1 MDMTAAKE
9 KAPREAAGDKKAWI
23 GAGLALGAVALVSN
37 APYSALIAL
46 FDYDDVLRR
55 APGDVLT
62 KFHDAGAP
70 LVWAWW
76 AFAMCAVGFAVAAA
90 WLGEALKGKLSRAFT
105 MFGVVSGVLQA
116 LALFRW
122 TFVIPPMASAYVS
135 AGEGSATRAAIETS
149 YTMLNA
155 FAGVGIGEHLGQI
168 LLMIWTLGVGLAVMR
183 LGGAMRWIGTA
194 GLVTLPF
201 WIVGQT
207 ELLAT
212 AMPDL
217 PVIET
222 IPYAYMAW
230 EAWLLVLGVAM
241 VVRVVRGERVVR
253 MAAQPA

>member
-1 MDMTAAKE
+1 MDMTATNE
-9 KAPREAAGDKKAWI
+9 KTSREAAGEKKAWI
-23 GAGLALGAVALVSN
+23 GAGLALGAVALISN

-90 WLGEALKGKLSRAFT
+90 WLGEALKGRLSRAFT
-105 MFGVVSGVLQA
+105 LFGVVSGVAQA
-116 LALFRW
+116 IALFRW
-122 TFVIPPMASAYVS
+122 TFVIPPMASAYVAS
-135 AGEGSATRAAIETS
+135 PEGSMERAAIETS

-183 LGGAMRWIGTA
+183 LGGAMKWIGAA
-194 GLVTLPF
+194 GLATLPF
-201 WIVGQT
+201 WVVGQT

-212 AMPDL
+212 AMPEM

-222 IPYAYMAW
+222 IPYAYMGW
-230 EAWLLVLGVAM
+230 ELWLLVLGVAM
-241 VVRVVRGERVVR
+241 VLQAVRGERGVAEKV
-253 MAAQPA
+253 AIA

>member
-1 MDMTAAKE
+1 MDMTAANE
-9 KAPREAAGDKKAWI
+9 RASRLATGDKKAWI

-55 APGDVLT
+55 MPGDVLT
-62 KFHDAGAP
+62 KFHDAGDP

-90 WLGEALKGKLSRAFT
+90 WLGEALKGKLSRGFT

-116 LALFRW
+116 VALFRW
-122 TFVIPPMASAYVS
+122 TFVIPPMASAYVAS
-135 AGEGSATRAAIETS
+135 PEGSAERAAIETS

-168 LLMIWTLGVGLAVMR
+168 LLMVWTLGVGLAVMR
-183 LGGAMRWIGTA
+183 LGAMKWIGAA
-194 GLVTLPF
+194 GLATLPF

-212 AMPDL
+212 AMPEM

-230 EAWLLVLGVAM
+230 EAWLLVLGLAM
-241 VVRVVRGERVVR
+241 VARAVRGERATRAEVSY
-253 MAAQPA
+253 AT

>member
-1 MDMTAAKE
+1 MTALNEGA
-9 KAPREAAGDKKAWI
+9 AAGNRKAWI
-23 GAGLALGAVALVSN
+23 GAGIALGAVALVSN
-37 APYSALIAL
+37 APYSMLIAL

-55 APGDVLT
+55 TPGEVLT
-62 KFHDAGAP
+62 KFHEAGAP

-76 AFAMCAVGFAVAAA
+76 AFAMCAIGFAIASA
-90 WLGEALKGKLSRAFT
+90 WLGEALKGRLSRAFT
-105 MFGVVSGVLQA
+105 LFGVFSGVAQA
-116 LALFRW
+116 IALFRW

-135 AGEGSATRAAIETS
+135 SPDGSAERAAIEAS

-168 LLMIWTLGVGLAVMR
+168 LLMVWTLGVGLAVMR
-183 LGGAMRWIGTA
+183 LGGAMKWIGA
-194 GLVTLPF
+194 LGLVTLPF
-201 WIVGQT
+201 WVVGQT

-212 AMPDL
+212 AMPDM

-241 VVRVVRGERVVR
+241 VVRVVRGGRGMSGA
-253 MAAQPA
+253 MALA

>member
-1 MDMTAAKE
+1 MTAVNE
-9 KAPREAAGDKKAWI
+9 SAAVGDNKAWV
-23 GAGLALGAVALVSN
+23 GAGIALGAVALVSN
-37 APYSALIAL
+37 APYAMLIAL

-55 APGDVLT
+55 TPGDVLT

-76 AFAMCAVGFAVAAA
+76 GFAMCAVGFAIAAA
-90 WLGEALKGKLSRAFT
+90 WLGEALKGRLSRAFT
-105 MFGVVSGVLQA
+105 LFGVFSGVAQA
-116 LALFRW
+116 IALFRW
-122 TFVIPPMASAYVS
+122 TFVIPPMAAAYVAS
-135 AGEGSATRAAIETS
+135 PEGSGTRAAIETS

-168 LLMIWTLGVGLAVMR
+168 LLMVWTLGVGFAVMR
-183 LGGAMRWIGTA
+183 LGGAMKWIGA
-194 GLVTLPF
+194 LGLATLPF

-212 AMPDL
+212 AMPEI

-241 VVRVVRGERVVR
+241 VVRVVRGERVVPNVAV
-253 MAAQPA
+253 AA